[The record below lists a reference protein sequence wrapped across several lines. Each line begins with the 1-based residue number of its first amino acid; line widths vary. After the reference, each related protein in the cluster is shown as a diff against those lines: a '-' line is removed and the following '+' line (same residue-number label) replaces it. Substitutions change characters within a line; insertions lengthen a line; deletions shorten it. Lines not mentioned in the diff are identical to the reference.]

1 MTTYIA
7 YLRQNDDGRYAVEF
21 PDLPE
26 CVTVGENPGQV
37 SARAGDDLAR
47 HLTALMNFGYPAPPP
62 SSEEQVARDPRRGT
76 AELMA
81 FDVDLELLG
90 IANPL
95 KYHTL

>member
-26 CVTVGENPGQV
+26 CVTVGDNPGQV

-47 HLTALMNFGYPAPPP
+47 HLTALINFGYPAPSP
-62 SSEEQVARDPRRGT
+62 SSEAQLAQDSRRGS
-76 AELMA
+76 ADLMA